1 VSDCVPLWPSLLP
14 AAADFGAVEG
24 AEGATPLAEVVAV
37 AHIPVAAAAVGV
49 GVGVDILAEA
59 VAVVVAVVVA
69 DTPQAAA
76 VAEEADTQPVVA
88 GAAEA
93 VPPA

>member
-1 VSDCVPLWPSLLP
+1 VSDCVPLWPSLLL
-14 AAADFGAVEG
+14 AAADFGAAEG
-24 AEGATPLAEVVAV
+24 AERATPLAEVVAV
-37 AHIPVAAAAVGV
+37 
-49 GVGVDILAEA
+49 GVDILA
-59 VAVVVAVVVA
+59 VAVVVV

-76 VAEEADTQPVVA
+76 VAEEADTQPVVG